1 MNRGSKNMSVNTS
14 SHGANRNSEPMYT
27 EIHDSPD
34 GSPSLQKNSGH
45 DVPMR
50 VILPSKDADP
60 TYDVAIR
67 PGKAVISQTEDSKS
81 AISIEQGV
89 QTIPSLSRST
99 GHEDRYTSVIHGDI
113 RRSKA
118 NSLNLKSR

>member
-1 MNRGSKNMSVNTS
+1 MSVNTS

-34 GSPSLQKNSGH
+34 GSPSLQKQSVH

-50 VILPSKDADP
+50 VILPPKEADP

-67 PGKAVISQTEDSKS
+67 PGKAVISQTEDGKS

-89 QTIPSLSRST
+89 RTVPSSSRST
-99 GHEDRYTSVIHGDI
+99 GPEDRYTSVIHGDI